1 MRSFKSY
8 TSVVNLDTKICN
20 DSLFSIH
27 ELVYILITSHMRE
40 VRWSIQRHNAL
51 FWGDFF
57 SDLHISISFDLK
69 YHIYIEVVG
78 TRKHD
83 IPL

>member
-1 MRSFKSY
+1 MY
-8 TSVVNLDTKICN
+8 VVNLYTKICN

-27 ELVYILITSHMRE
+27 ELVSILITSHMRE

-78 TRKHD
+78 THKHD